1 MSRAPT
7 VVLAFLME
15 HHNLTFP
22 EAWGLV
28 VAARPFIRPNQG
40 FIQQLK
46 ELK

>member
-7 VVLAFLME
+7 VVLAFLMQ
-15 HHNLTFP
+15 HHHLAFP
-22 EAWGLV
+22 EAWDLV
-28 VAARPFIRPNQG
+28 VAARPCIKPNQG